1 MAHPISRY
9 LPELVAQGLITPE
22 AAGNIRQYYE
32 NQPKPDQN
40 NRLLIVFGILGA
52 LLTGLGILLI
62 LAHNWEDLDRWLR
75 TLIAFIPLLVGQGL
89 CAYTLLQRPEAAGW
103 REGSATFLLLGVGIS
118 LALVSQIYQIP
129 GELTDL
135 VLVWVLLSL
144 PLIYLM
150 RSSLVSF
157 LYICG
162 VTWYTLL
169 HWQPDGFPLSVRYW
183 GLLLPALPYYINLIR
198 RTPRGQATQVHNWL
212 LPLSVLMTCGQ
223 GALGA
228 PWLIVMVFACVLGA
242 FYLLGTLKLPAAAD
256 WSRMSYTVFG
266 SGGTVILL
274 LILSYQFFWE
284 IQNNKPFFIDQEQV
298 IADLVV
304 SLILCLTAI
313 TLLVMSIRQDAENA
327 LQPIV
332 WVFPALCLNLV
343 IGMMSPLVATVAV
356 NGLILLVAVLTI
368 RKGALRQHLGILNY
382 GMLIFAALVICRFT
396 DTDLSFVLRGLLFI
410 AVGAGFFAVN
420 IWIIR
425 QRKTPQ

>member
-1 MAHPISRY
+1 
-9 LPELVAQGLITPE
+9 
-22 AAGNIRQYYE
+22 
-32 NQPKPDQN
+32 
-40 NRLLIVFGILGA
+40 
-52 LLTGLGILLI
+52 
-62 LAHNWEDLDRWLR
+62 
-75 TLIAFIPLLVGQGL
+75 
-89 CAYTLLQRPEAAGW
+89 
-103 REGSATFLLLGVGIS
+103 
-118 LALVSQIYQIP
+118 
-129 GELTDL
+129 
-135 VLVWVLLSL
+135 
-144 PLIYLM
+144 
-150 RSSLVSF
+150 
-157 LYICG
+157 
-162 VTWYTLL
+162 
-169 HWQPDGFPLSVRYW
+169 VRYW

-284 IQNNKPFFIDQEQV
+284 IQNNKPFLIDQEQV

-343 IGMMSPLVATVAV
+343 ISTMSPLVATVAV

-382 GMLIFAALVICRFT
+382 GMLIFAALVVCRFT

-420 IWIIR
+420 IWMIR